1 MSLGVGHAAPDA
13 RLDAW
18 ERGAAGPRK
27 LSLADHRGR
36 WVVLFFYPRDFT
48 LISPSEFAAFMALRA
63 DFEREDAV
71 ILAASTDSFHSHRAW
86 FESDARLSEVAFPVI
101 ADTVRRFSEDYGVLL
116 PDGATL
122 RGTFIIDPEG
132 ILRHMSVTALDVGR
146 NVDEVLRTLRALR
159 TGDLCPAGWT
169 PGQPTLAAAD
179 EHLSR
184 AFPRLEEG
192 LLAEVRDKAVSVR
205 YPAGHVVIEQGGTAD
220 QVFVITSGEADVLRQ
235 RQGESPELLST
246 LGPGEHFGEIGLL
259 LEGRRTA
266 SVRARTDLELL
277 VLDRDAFRD
286 LVESSQAARVEL
298 ASIAKARMAGDT
310 AP

>member
-13 RLDAW
+13 KLDAW

-48 LISPSEFAAFMALRA
+48 LISPSEFAAFTALQA
-63 DFEREDAV
+63 GFERENAV
-71 ILAASTDSFHSHRAW
+71 ILAESSDSFHSHRAW
-86 FESDARLSEVAFPVI
+86 FESDPRLDDVAFPVI

-146 NVDEVLRTLRALR
+146 NADEVLRILQALK

-169 PGQPTLAAAD
+169 PGQPTLEAAD

-184 AFPRLEEG
+184 AFPRLDER
-192 LLAEVRDKAVSVR
+192 LLAEVRDRAVSVR
-205 YPAGHVVIEQGGTAD
+205 YPAGHVVIEQGGPAD
-220 QVFVITSGEADVLRQ
+220 QVFVITSGEAEVFRQ
-235 RQGESPELLST
+235 RDDDPPELLST

-266 SVRARTDLELL
+266 SVRARGDLELL
-277 VLDRDAFRD
+277 ALDRDAFRN
-286 LVESSQAARVEL
+286 LVEESRAARLEI